1 MSQAEA
7 APRTTQS
14 TPQIPRWTFTL
25 LAVAC
30 GLIVANLYYAQP
42 LAGPIAAELGMSPAT
57 TGLIVTLSQLGYFAG
72 LLLLVPLGD
81 VMENRRLIATL
92 LALCAVALAVVAAS
106 TTAAMFLSGILGVGL
121 LAVGAQL
128 LVPLAAHFAPAATRG
143 QAVGT
148 VMSGL
153 QLGIMLAR
161 PTASLITA
169 ISSWHVVFWLSAI
182 STAVLAVVLARSLP
196 ARRPA
201 PGLGYGRLL
210 ASMGRLA
217 MTTPILRRRSL
228 YHWTLFGGFSVFWT
242 TVPLYL
248 ASPVYHLGQTGIALF
263 ALAGVAGA
271 VAAPLAGRLADRG
284 FSRLATFV
292 AMLLVS
298 AAFLLARVGLWADH
312 RALGIGVMT
321 AAAIVLDFGLSANL
335 VLGQRAIFSLGAD
348 IRSRLNGLYIAT
360 FFRGGAAGSAVGAWV
375 YATGGWSAVTWLGAA
390 LPIPVLLYAL
400 TERRRPRFSG

>member
-1 MSQAEA
+1 MSA
-7 APRTTQS
+7 
-14 TPQIPRWTFTL
+14 
-25 LAVAC
+25 
-30 GLIVANLYYAQP
+30 
-42 LAGPIAAELGMSPAT
+42 AT
-57 TGLIVTLSQLGYFAG
+57 TGLIVTLGQLGYFAG

-81 VMENRRLIATL
+81 VLENRRLIATL
-92 LALCAVALAVVAAS
+92 LALCAIALAVVAAS
-106 TTAAMFLSGILGVGL
+106 VTAAIFLLGILGVGL

-161 PTASLITA
+161 PASSLITA
-169 ISSWHVVFWLSAI
+169 ISSWHVVFWLSAAL
-182 STAVLAVVLARSLP
+182 TAALAIVLARALP
-196 ARRPA
+196 VRRPT
-201 PGLGYGRLL
+201 PGLDYGRLL

-217 MTTPILRRRSL
+217 VTTPILRRRSL
-228 YHWTLFGGFSVFWT
+228 YHSALFGGFSVFWT

-248 ASPVYHLGQTGIALF
+248 ASPAFHLGQTGIALF

-271 VAAPLAGRLADRG
+271 VSAPLAGRLADRG
-284 FSRLATFV
+284 FSRPATV
-292 AMLLVS
+292 AAMLLVS
-298 AAFLLARVGLWADH
+298 AAFLLARFGLVANH
-312 RALGIGVMT
+312 RALGIGVL
-321 AAAIVLDFGLSANL
+321 AVVGIVLDFGVSANL

-360 FFRGGAAGSAVGAWV
+360 FFLGGAAGSAVGAWV

-400 TERRRPRFSG
+400 TERRAPRFSGR